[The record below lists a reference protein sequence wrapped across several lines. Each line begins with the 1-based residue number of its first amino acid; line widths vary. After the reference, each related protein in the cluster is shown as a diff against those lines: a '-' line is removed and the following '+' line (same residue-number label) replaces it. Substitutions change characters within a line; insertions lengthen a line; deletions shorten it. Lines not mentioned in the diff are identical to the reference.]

1 MRLCSKTEEISTSS
15 VQSFIPN
22 PGMSFCR
29 IKSFRS
35 HGAERK
41 NANDMAIADKRIR
54 RLKQQLVQSQTR
66 QTAKDNK
73 LGRDK
78 SKTPRIPGARTN
90 HQGGLLCKIK
100 NLQQNCTSTQPYTFL
115 DQQGEKQQDYDWPPS
130 PHKDEAPE
138 SPEAWS
144 TLSALAPRSGSVPMT
159 SGPNHAISPSQLIQ
173 SPTPPWYDESQ
184 QRTSTRSL
192 PERIKNRRHAGIK
205 VACFYIRPVGCNYI
219 SPNDHYIAIYLSE
232 RTACELTKRIA
243 EAVSVSRVGQTTWS
257 TIKGLT
263 ILVDDDVV
271 ANMTE
276 GQDMQ
281 VEAKTAAPRSY
292 LRMQSSN
299 DSAHKES
306 FYEHGGSGSQDAREL
321 VDFNLVF

>member
-15 VQSFIPN
+15 VQSFMPN

-66 QTAKDNK
+66 QTAKDK
-73 LGRDK
+73 KFGRDK
-78 SKTPRIPGARTN
+78 SKTPKIPGARTN

-115 DQQGEKQQDYDWPPS
+115 EQQSEKQQDYDWPPS
-130 PHKDEAPE
+130 PHKDETPE

-144 TLSALAPRSGSVPMT
+144 TLSPLAPRSGSMPMT
-159 SGPNHAISPSQLIQ
+159 SGPKSAISPSQLIQ

-184 QRTSTRSL
+184 QRTSTRNL
-192 PERIKNRRHAGIK
+192 PERIKNRPGVIK
-205 VACFYIRPVGCNYI
+205 VACFYIRPVGFNHI
-219 SPNDHYIAIYLSE
+219 SLNDHYIAVYLSE
-232 RTACELTKRIA
+232 RTACELTRRIA
-243 EAVSVSRVGQTTWS
+243 EAVLVDSSRVGQTTWS

-281 VEAKTAAPRSY
+281 VEAKTTAPRSY
-292 LRMQSSN
+292 SRIQSSN
-299 DSAHKES
+299 DSAYKES
-306 FYEHGGSGSQDAREL
+306 FREHGGSEDAREL
-321 VDFNLVF
+321 LNFNLVF